1 MNLKNALFTFIC
13 FIFVSELSAQETTTT
28 TVSANSTDIS
38 MNLDLEAVS
47 SAFGESKDL
56 EDFEKKLND
65 PEARISNL
73 DLNEDGNVDYL
84 RVVEVSENQTHVVT
98 IQSVLAKDEF
108 QDVAT
113 IDIEKSEKN
122 TSVLVTGDEYI
133 YGSNYYISP
142 FYNTIPPI
150 YGWFWGPY
158 YNPWMSPWYWG
169 FYPPYFRPWRPFP
182 PHIYHNNV
190 HVHINNHNRYNR
202 DHVKRNHR
210 AKHLQKS
217 VRHNDLQKKSPN
229 NSFKNRNSGMSNKHD
244 LNPNNNTRYN
254 RSNSRQIDRSS
265 STRPIS
271 RPSNTRSFNRPS
283 YSRPMSR
290 PAGGFGGFRR

>member
-1 MNLKNALFTFIC
+1 MNLKSAFFSFIC
-13 FIFVSELSAQETTTT
+13 FIFVSQLSAQVTTTT

-38 MNLDLEAVS
+38 LNLDLEAVS

-65 PEARISNL
+65 PEAKISNL
-73 DLNEDGNVDYL
+73 DLNEDGDVDYL
-84 RVVEVSENQTHVVT
+84 RVVEVSEKQTHVIT
-98 IQSVLAKDEF
+98 IQAVIAKDQF

-113 IDIEKSEKN
+113 IDVEKSGED
-122 TSVLVTGDEYI
+122 TTVLVTGDEYI
-133 YGSNYYISP
+133 YGANYYIAP
-142 FYNTIPPI
+142 FYNVVPPI

-190 HVHINNHNRYNR
+190 HVHINNHNRYHR
-202 DHVKRNHR
+202 DHLKRNHR

-217 VRHNDLQKKSPN
+217 VSHKDLQKKFPN
-229 NSFKNRNSGMSNKHD
+229 KSFKDRNSGMTNKRD
-244 LNPNNNTRYN
+244 FNSSTKARYN
-254 RSNSRQIDRSS
+254 QSNFNKIDRSR

-271 RPSNTRSFNRPS
+271 RPT
-283 YSRPMSR
+283 YSRPMTR
-290 PAGGFGGFRR
+290 PAGRFSGFRR